1 MIIFGVSISV
11 VVILFVGIFVARRI
25 DGDSANFLVA
35 GRRLG
40 VPLVAVSLTAAA
52 VDANATVGN
61 TDLTADFGFWSGASL
76 ALGLAICL
84 TLVGLFLAGPLNS
97 MKLFTL
103 GDFFNLRYGRA
114 TEVISSII
122 MVISFTILLAG
133 NLVACGYL
141 LERFAHIPYAFGIII
156 SVGLVLA
163 YTIAGGL
170 VSDAYTGAIQTA
182 ITVVAS
188 IGLLVWTAMTFGI
201 VIPEGMG
208 PFDFEQLT
216 SAAHGAP
223 INWATLVALG
233 IGDVVAIDFMQRVFG
248 ARSPQVARRACFTA
262 AIITA
267 AVGTMFALVALTAS
281 AVLGL
286 TAADG
291 PVLYQLLDQW
301 VPPALSILVLSG
313 VVAASFSTASGAIL
327 ATSAVIV
334 RNVFR
339 VRSVEGALRD
349 PLLVWTRAA
358 MIPIVIVGS
367 FMAIRIS
374 QTGVL
379 LTLAFDLMLA
389 CLAGPFIA
397 GVFWMRPGRAAIL
410 TAAGVGLGVRVVFLA
425 LQPTFYGVENNI
437 LHVPNTLVTE
447 AFDGWATLLAFAIS
461 MSVFLLMAWLRPR
474 TAGELEYELQVVEAL
489 RLEQEKEL
497 ATAPEL
503 APTAGA
509 GVTAN

>member
-141 LERFAHIPYAFGIII
+141 LERFAHIPYALGIII

-163 YTIAGGL
+163 YTIARGL

-267 AVGTMFALVALTAS
+267 VVGTIFALVALTAS

-327 ATSAVIV
+327 ARRAFSSPSPSTSCSPAWPA
-334 RNVFR
+334 
-339 VRSVEGALRD
+339 RSS
-349 PLLVWTRAA
+349 RASS
-358 MIPIVIVGS
+358 GCG
-367 FMAIRIS
+367 R
-374 QTGVL
+374 
-379 LTLAFDLMLA
+379 
-389 CLAGPFIA
+389 AGP
-397 GVFWMRPGRAAIL
+397 P
-410 TAAGVGLGVRVVFLA
+410 
-425 LQPTFYGVENNI
+425 
-437 LHVPNTLVTE
+437 
-447 AFDGWATLLAFAIS
+447 S
-461 MSVFLLMAWLRPR
+461 SRPR
-474 TAGELEYELQVVEAL
+474 ASASACASSSSPSSPPSTGWRTTSSTSRTPWSPRPSTAGPPCSPSPSA
-489 RLEQEKEL
+489 
-497 ATAPEL
+497 
-503 APTAGA
+503 
-509 GVTAN
+509 

>member
-267 AVGTMFALVALTAS
+267 VVGT
-281 AVLGL
+281 
-286 TAADG
+286 
-291 PVLYQLLDQW
+291 
-301 VPPALSILVLSG
+301 
-313 VVAASFSTASGAIL
+313 IL

-339 VRSVEGALRD
+339 VRSVEGARRD

-461 MSVFLLMAWLRPR
+461 MSVFVLMAWLRPR